1 MIFRTG
7 ERSIPNTGRDLN
19 TGVMHAARV
28 VVSTRQQKI
37 GNSILALQIRYK
49 FVGKGPFCARHSLE
63 LIEQIFNRKNYVDPS
78 EIINRKGYKLYWKV
92 WSSDYK
98 NEDINKLFDILDESN
113 QRYKYLLFSNL
124 CIL

>member
-49 FVGKGPFCARHSLE
+49 FVGKGQFCARHSLE
-63 LIEQIFNRKNYVDPS
+63 LIEQIFNRPDSLPIFRQLNVTWGVFIKQQ
-78 EIINRKGYKLYWKV
+78 
-92 WSSDYK
+92 SSQVMPAG
-98 NEDINKLFDILDESN
+98 EATLES
-113 QRYKYLLFSNL
+113 QFFYDVV
-124 CIL
+124 